1 MDEIVMILTVTIIR
15 IMIKGT
21 ADLWMNETE
30 KAAMGIKEAEAVIEA
45 GVIMVKWESMDL
57 QIITV
62 EAPVIN
68 VINQGEAGVDLVID
82 MVEGMV
88 MEEEM
93 AVNRM
98 QPSQRKRG
106 DAEID
111 AEIATATTTVGA
123 AGMEEREMGET
134 KITAIIINDSKANN
148 IRKKEMKQGCIRELD
163 L

>member
-111 AEIATATTTVGA
+111 AEIAIATTTVGA